1 MRKMYSEE
9 QVRAIAQTAVVN
21 ALAAIGVEP
30 NEYDGID
37 VEGLLTAGDTVVD
50 ALVVGGSSA
59 DFSEHGAAVIKG
71 GLTVEGSTDLGWDAN
86 ETMGNFMASTG
97 AVRIGGL
104 MEGVSAVFT
113 SDGIRFDADPA
124 SNQYIIIGA
133 IPTQDPEIPGALY
146 VDELTHNLKI
156 SELK

>member
-9 QVRAIAQTAVVN
+9 QVRAIAETAVVN

-30 NEYDGID
+30 NEYNGID
-37 VEGLLTAGDTVVD
+37 VDGLLQAGDTSVG

-71 GLTVEGSTDLGWDAN
+71 GLTVEGSTDLGWDPK
-86 ETMGNFMASTG
+86 EYMGNFMASQG

-104 MEGVSAVFT
+104 MSTTAMFSEE
-113 SDGIRFDADPA
+113 GIRFDVD
-124 SNQYIIIGA
+124 SSDNQYIVFNTL
-133 IPTQDPEIPGALY
+133 PTADPQIPGAL
-146 VDELTHNLKI
+146 
-156 SELK
+156 